1 MKKKLTDKE
10 EKYSQ
15 LVVKLGNKTEALKQS
30 YDCSNMT
37 DKTITEKASRLSKKH
52 NVSTRIEELREE
64 GKERNKIDIDFIT
77 QGLLKII
84 NDVDYTIDLA
94 KLKSE
99 DKAEV
104 KKFYMMKEVNTGT
117 DKLRA
122 YDMLIK
128 MYGLNTPD
136 KIEQDIRIEIVE
148 KKRDA

>member
-1 MKKKLTDKE
+1 MKKKLTDKQE
-10 EKYSQ
+10 RFSQ
-15 LVVKLGNKTEALKQS
+15 LVVKYGNQSKAYREA
-30 YDCSNMT
+30 YDVKEGTKDSTVNVDSSKLMT
-37 DKTITEKASRLSKKH
+37 DP
-52 NVSTRIEELREE
+52 NVILRVTKLREE
-64 GKERNKIDIDFIT
+64 GKERNNIDVDFIT

-122 YDMLIK
+122 YDMLLK
-128 MYGLNTPD
+128 MYGLNQPD
-136 KIEQDIRIEIVE
+136 KLNITVKDFKTNWGE
-148 KKRDA
+148 

>member
-1 MKKKLTDKE
+1 MKLTDKE

-30 YDCSNMT
+30 YNCSNMT
-37 DKTITEKASRLSKKH
+37 DKTINEKASRLSNSDKI
-52 NVSTRIEELREE
+52 STRIEELRAE
-64 GKERNKIDIDFIT
+64 GKERNKIDVDFIT

-122 YDMLIK
+122 YDMLLK
-128 MYGLNTPD
+128 MYGLNQPD
-136 KIEQDIRIEIVE
+136 KLDITV
-148 KKRDA
+148 KDFKTNWG

>member
-1 MKKKLTDKE
+1 MELTGKE
-10 EKYSQ
+10 EKFSQ
-15 LVVKLGNKTEALKQS
+15 LVVKLGNKSEALRQA

-37 DKTITEKASRLSKKH
+37 DKTINEKASKLSKKD
-52 NVSTRIEELREE
+52 NISTRIEELRTA
-64 GKERNKIDIDFIT
+64 GKKRNNIDVDFIT

-122 YDMLIK
+122 YDMLLK
-128 MYGLNTPD
+128 MYGLNQPD
-136 KIEQDIRIEIVE
+136 KLDITVKDFKTNWGE
-148 KKRDA
+148 

>member
-1 MKKKLTDKE
+1 MELTGKE

-37 DKTITEKASRLSKKH
+37 DKTINEKASRLSNSDKI
-52 NVSTRIEELREE
+52 STRIEELRTA
-64 GKERNKIDIDFIT
+64 GKKRNNIDVDFIT

-122 YDMLIK
+122 YDMLLK
-128 MYGLNTPD
+128 MYGLNQPD
-136 KIEQDIRIEIVE
+136 KLDITVKDFKTNWGE
-148 KKRDA
+148 